1 MTAAHAEDRDV
12 GMALIV
18 FIGRGKIHRPLIAP
32 GRGKE
37 LMRRRLINGLATRA
51 SIPTIDETAPVFA
64 PPRQDEASP

>member
-37 LMRRRLINGLATRA
+37 LMRRRFDYRAGDA
-51 SIPTIDETAPVFA
+51 SIHPD
-64 PPRQDEASP
+64 D